1 MMNASE
7 KVPRPVQAG
16 VFLNLQAAD
25 AVVQHLLASGFS
37 KEEITVICS
46 DEAVENH
53 FRQYEHQDPAG
64 AIAPH
69 TIVKGA
75 TVGAAVGG
83 LVGIAVGAATGTVPL
98 VIAGAAGLS
107 GGSALGSFL
116 GAMLTRGEEKELANF
131 YDQAVRGG
139 RILVGVEVHGPHPR
153 ARLDKTAR
161 IIADGGAE
169 PVPLPEG

>member
-1 MMNASE
+1 MSTSATPS
-7 KVPRPVQAG
+7 RPVRAG
-16 VFLNLQAAD
+16 VFLDLQAAD
-25 AVVQHLLASGFS
+25 AVVQRLLAGGFS

-64 AIAPH
+64 ALAPH
-69 TIVKGA
+69 TVARGA

-98 VIAGAAGLS
+98 LIAGAAGLS
-107 GGSALGSFL
+107 GGSAMGGFL
-116 GAMLTRGEEKELANF
+116 GAMLTRGEEKELANY

-139 RILVGVEVHGPHPR
+139 RILVGVEVHGADAT
-153 ARLDKTAR
+153 ARLATAAK
-161 IIADGGAE
+161 IIEEAGAE
-169 PVPLPEG
+169 PVPLTEG

>member
-1 MMNASE
+1 MSTSTE
-7 KVPRPVQAG
+7 SPRPVRAG
-16 VFLNLQAAD
+16 VFLDLPAAD
-25 AVVQHLLASGFS
+25 TVVQRLLAAGFS

-46 DEAVENH
+46 DEAVEKH
-53 FRQYEHQDPAG
+53 FRRYEHQDPAG
-64 AIAPH
+64 ALTAN
-69 TIVKGA
+69 TVAKGT

-98 VIAGAAGLS
+98 LIAGAAGLS
-107 GGSALGSFL
+107 GGSAMGGFL

-139 RILVGVEVHGPHPR
+139 RILIGVEVHGPNSQP
-153 ARLDKTAR
+153 RLDKAAK

-169 PVPLPEG
+169 AVPLPEG